1 MSTTPKASTTTPTA
15 STTTPTGPTV
25 ESVISTLKSNLTP
38 KVYANVMNDI
48 TVAFTDFMAKTSAQV
63 GGRRKKY
70 SYKKKRSSKG
80 RHTRRH

>member
-38 KVYANVMNDI
+38 KVYATVMNDV
-48 TVAFTDFMAKTSAQV
+48 TNVVTNFMAKASTQV
-63 GGRRKKY
+63 GGSRKKY
-70 SYKKKRSSKG
+70 TYKKKRSSKG
-80 RHTRRH
+80 RHSRRR